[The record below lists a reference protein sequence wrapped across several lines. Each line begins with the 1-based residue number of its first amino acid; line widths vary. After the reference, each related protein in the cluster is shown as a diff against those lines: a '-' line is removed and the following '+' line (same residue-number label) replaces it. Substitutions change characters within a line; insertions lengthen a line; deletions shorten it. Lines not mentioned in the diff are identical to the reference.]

1 MAATLR
7 RITIYPIKSLDG
19 IEVDAA
25 HVLASGALANDRRFA
40 LFDSD
45 GKIVNGKRAPACHAL
60 RAAYDL
66 AAMTVRF
73 NGEHEFSLVDDQRQ
87 IGEYLSS
94 ALGIA
99 CGLAENTTT
108 GFPDDTDAP
117 GPTLISTATLDAVAE
132 WFPGLT
138 LDEARRRFR
147 ANLEIDLFESGEPVE
162 PFWEDRL
169 VGPAG
174 TTVPFQIGDVRWL
187 GVNPCQRCVV
197 PTRDSQTGDPIA
209 GFQKSFAQH
218 RAAALP
224 AWAPRDRFNHF
235 YRLAVNTQLADGQS
249 RPQEIGQP
257 TLRLTIG
264 DALTLGEA

>member
-19 IEVDAA
+19 VEVDAA
-25 HVLASGALANDRRFA
+25 QVLASGALENDRRYV
-40 LFDSD
+40 LVDVD
-45 GKIVNGKRAPACHAL
+45 GKYVNGKRTPAIHAI

-73 NGEHEFSLVDDQRQ
+73 NAEHEFSLVDDHSQ
-87 IGEYLSS
+87 IAEYLSS
-94 ALGIA
+94 ALGIK

-117 GPTLISTATLDAVAE
+117 GPTLISIATLDAVAR

-138 LDEARRRFR
+138 RDETRRRFR
-147 ANLEIDLFESGEPVE
+147 ANLEIDGVE
-162 PFWEDRL
+162 PFWEDHL
-169 VGPAG
+169 FGPAG
-174 TTVPFQIGDVRWL
+174 TTIPFQIGSVRWL

-197 PTRDSQTGDPIA
+197 PTRDSQTAEPIT
-209 GFQKSFAQH
+209 GFQKAFAEH
-218 RAAALP
+218 RKAALP

-235 YRLAVNTQLADGQS
+235 YRLAVNTQLATGQS
-249 RPQEIGQP
+249 AARLAISD
-257 TLRLTIG
+257 TLS
-264 DALTLGEA
+264 LGEA

>member
-19 IEVDAA
+19 IEVKTAA
-25 HVLASGALANDRRFA
+25 VLPSGALENDRRFA
-40 LFDSD
+40 LIDAD
-45 GKIVNGKRAPACHAL
+45 GKYVNGKRTPAIHAI

-73 NGEHEFSLVDDQRQ
+73 NAEQEFSLVHDQPQ

-99 CGLAENTTT
+99 CVLAENTTT

-117 GPTLISTATLDAVAE
+117 GPTLLSTATLEAVAE

-138 LDEARRRFR
+138 HDEAARRFR
-147 ANLEIDLFESGEPVE
+147 ANLEIDGVE
-162 PFWEDRL
+162 PFWEDHL

-174 TTVPFQIGDVRWL
+174 TTVPFQIGSVHWL
-187 GVNPCQRCVV
+187 GINPCQRCVV
-197 PTRDSQTGDPIA
+197 PTRDSHTATPIA

-235 YRLAVNTQLADGQS
+235 YRLAVNTQLVASQSPHQSTGQS
-249 RPQEIGQP
+249 AA
-257 TLRLTIG
+257 RLVAG
-264 DALTLGEA
+264 DALKLGEA